1 MEMTLLSLVVA
12 IVGVIPIF
20 LAQASIIPL
29 SVGVICFL
37 AVALIGI
44 YGLFRYMTR
53 LPTVQFGKIDWSVV
67 IALFVGALTFTGGL
81 VLLSSVNA
89 RTITDCNLPNKNV
102 NVTSPNCIE
111 TVSYSQGPF
120 TLVGVIGGVATLLL
134 LFSIFVFSIMVVIA
148 YYLSGKK
155 TSDPRP

>member
-53 LPTVQFGKIDWSVV
+53 
-67 IALFVGALTFTGGL
+67 
-81 VLLSSVNA
+81 
-89 RTITDCNLPNKNV
+89 
-102 NVTSPNCIE
+102 PNCIE

-155 TSDPRP
+155 TSDPRPLQVQE